1 MADTTLTLDQFQIL
15 LQRFDQ
21 LDAIQQRLIQ
31 LDAIQQRLDQIED
44 HLAEERR
51 CAEELE
57 ELKQDLIPIGN
68 QMIKV
73 AIDELAEIGS
83 EFKAEDLFYLL
94 KRLLRD
100 THLLLQALDLLEA
113 LMSLGEEL
121 NMLMKPVFNTTVNKL
136 DQLERQGYFA
146 IPGKAWQALT
156 AEIPPEHTTLFALLK
171 SLQNPQVRIGLA
183 RLTNLLKVLGE
194 LPQNSNH
201 HPNQKGE

>member
-1 MADTTLTLDQFQIL
+1 MADTTLTLDQFEL
-15 LQRFDQ
+15 LMRRFD
-21 LDAIQQRLIQ
+21 Q

-44 HLAEERR
+44 HLAEQRR
-51 CAEELE
+51 RAEELE

-83 EFKAEDLFYLL
+83 EFKAEDLFYLV

-121 NMLMKPVFNTTVNKL
+121 NMLMKPVFNTTVKEL
-136 DQLERQGYFA
+136 DRLERKGYFA
-146 IPGKAWQALT
+146 VPGKAWQALT
-156 AEIPPEHTTLFALLK
+156 AEIPPEQATFTALLK
-171 SLQNPQVRIGLA
+171 TLRDPQVRAGLA
-183 RLTNLLKVLGE
+183 RVLNLLKVLGE
-194 LPQNSNH
+194 IPQNSNNH
-201 HPNQKGE
+201 LDQKGA

>member
-15 LQRFDQ
+15 MQRFDQ
-21 LDAIQQRLIQ
+21 LDAIQQRLMQ

-51 CAEELE
+51 RAEEFE

-100 THLLLQALDLLEA
+100 IHLLLQALDLLEA

-136 DQLERQGYFA
+136 DSLERQGYFA

-156 AEIPPEHTTLFALLK
+156 AEIPPEQTTLLALLK
-171 SLQNPQVRIGLA
+171 SLQNPQVRAGLA

-201 HPNQKGE
+201 HQNQKGE